1 MKTSDQN
8 CPTSG
13 VIGEGG
19 DLTLFCNSE
28 FMYTTEHIVQH
39 VLSAISYLEFT
50 AAGLQDDKHP
60 EHARQTKI
68 LTI

>member
-1 MKTSDQN
+1 
-8 CPTSG
+8 
-13 VIGEGG
+13 
-19 DLTLFCNSE
+19 
-28 FMYTTEHIVQH
+28 MYTMENNVQH

-50 AAGLQDDKHP
+50 AARLQDDKHP